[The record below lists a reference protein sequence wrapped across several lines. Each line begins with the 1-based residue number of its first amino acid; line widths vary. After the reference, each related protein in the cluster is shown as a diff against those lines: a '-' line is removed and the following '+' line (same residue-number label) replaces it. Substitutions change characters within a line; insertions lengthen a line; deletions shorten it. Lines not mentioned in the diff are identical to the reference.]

1 MVSPRRFVR
10 LLTERLPGGVA
21 GATALAPQPTCPGA
35 TAGLTKPCPLPLRLT
50 AISKHGLCAAAWTI
64 HKAFQSEVSFLSDV
78 NADSWV
84 SSGHRPMGFPEF
96 VIVIA
101 SIMALNPLAMD
112 MMLPALLNIGT
123 AFKIPVANHLQLVLS
138 TFLIGF
144 GVGQFV
150 MGPLSDRFGRRPVL
164 LGGMAVYAVASV
176 LAVAAPSFETLLL
189 ARALQGL
196 GTSATR
202 VIATSIVRD
211 CYVGRR
217 MASVMSLAMMV
228 FIAVPVIA
236 PSFGQ
241 AVLLVTQWRGIFV
254 VLMLYG
260 LLALAWS
267 VLRLPETL
275 PQSERRSLAPA
286 DVLSAFRQTLTNR
299 QTIGYATAAGSV
311 IGALFAYV
319 FSAQQVF
326 TDVYHLGHY
335 FPLAFAAIAAGTAIA
350 GFLNARLVGRLGM
363 RVISHGALTLYAV
376 VASVMLVTEIL
387 NVLPLALFMALSALM
402 MFSFGMMVAN
412 FTALA
417 MEPQGHIAGTASSLY
432 GSITTLIGIVVGMAI
447 GQSFDGTL
455 LPFSVGF
462 FLSTL
467 AALAIV
473 LVVEKGRLFK
483 PHHRPTA

>member
-1 MVSPRRFVR
+1 
-10 LLTERLPGGVA
+10 
-21 GATALAPQPTCPGA
+21 
-35 TAGLTKPCPLPLRLT
+35 
-50 AISKHGLCAAAWTI
+50 
-64 HKAFQSEVSFLSDV
+64 
-78 NADSWV
+78 
-84 SSGHRPMGFPEF
+84 MGFPEF
-96 VIVIA
+96 VVVIA

-112 MMLPALLNIGT
+112 MMLPALPNIGA
-123 AFKIPVANHLQLVLS
+123 AFGIPNANHLQLVLS

-144 GVGQFV
+144 GAGQFV

-211 CYVGRR
+211 CYAGRR
-217 MASVMSLAMMV
+217 MASVMSLAMMI

-260 LLALAWS
+260 VLALAWS

-275 PQSERRSLAPA
+275 PETERRSLAPA
-286 DVLSAFRQTLTNR
+286 DVLSAFHQTVTNR
-299 QTIGYATAAGSV
+299 QTIGYATAAGAV
-311 IGALFAYV
+311 MGALFAFV

-326 TDVYHLGHY
+326 TGIYHLGHY

-350 GFLNARLVGRLGM
+350 GFLNAKLVGRLGM
-363 RVISHGALTLYAV
+363 RVISHGALTLYTAV
-376 VASVMLVTEIL
+376 AGVMLLTEIL
-387 NVLPLALFMALSALM
+387 GMLPLPLFMVLSALM

-417 MEPQGHIAGTASSLY
+417 MEPQGDIAGTASSLY
-432 GSITTLIGIVVGMAI
+432 GSITTLIGIMVGTAI

-455 LPFSVGF
+455 LPFSIGF

-483 PHHRPTA
+483 PHHRPIV

>member
-1 MVSPRRFVR
+1 
-10 LLTERLPGGVA
+10 
-21 GATALAPQPTCPGA
+21 
-35 TAGLTKPCPLPLRLT
+35 
-50 AISKHGLCAAAWTI
+50 
-64 HKAFQSEVSFLSDV
+64 LSDV
-78 NADSWV
+78 NADDWV
-84 SSGHRPMGFPEF
+84 SAGHRPMRFPEF

-112 MMLPALLNIGT
+112 MMLPALPNIGA

-144 GVGQFV
+144 GAGQFI

-164 LGGMAVYAVASV
+164 LGGMTVYAIASV
-176 LAVAAPSFETLLL
+176 LAIAAPSFETLLL
-189 ARALQGL
+189 ARALQGF
-196 GTSATR
+196 GTAATR

-228 FIAVPVIA
+228 FIAVPVVA

-241 AVLLVTQWRGIFV
+241 AVLLVSQWRGIFV
-254 VLMLYG
+254 VLALYG

-275 PQSERRSLAPA
+275 PESERRSLAPA
-286 DVLSAFRQTLTNR
+286 DILSAFRQTLTNR
-299 QTIGYATAAGSV
+299 QTIGYAMAAGSV
-311 IGALFAYV
+311 MGALFAYV

-326 TDVYHLGHY
+326 TDIYHLGHY
-335 FPLAFAAIAAGTAIA
+335 FPLAFAAIATGVAIA

-376 VASVMLVTEIL
+376 VASILLITESL
-387 NVLPLALFMALSALM
+387 NMLPLALFMALSALM

-432 GSITTLIGIVVGMAI
+432 GSITTLIGIAIGMTI

-455 LPFSVGF
+455 MPFSVGF

-483 PHHRPTA
+483 PHHHPIA